1 MKIVLT
7 KQDLNPQEAL
17 GDLFE
22 EDGSVLYWKF
32 ETRLQPVMALAK
44 EVVYLCPEKGEVP
57 VSGVEYDEDTLAVA
71 VKVTM
76 EDRQAGVVAL
86 YNGWEYRPTMM
97 DPLDNEAM
105 LQYVL
110 ERGVRYRMQTNRD
123 RMKWGTEKVWQ
134 HLATDRVRPSRAVTQ
149 PREGSWDCD
158 KSPTKKC
165 WYDNREDTMWD
176 QCLFCGEPDERK

>member
-7 KQDLNPQEAL
+7 KQDLNPRDAL
-17 GDLFE
+17 GDLFD
-22 EDGSVLYWKF
+22 EDGSVPYWKF
-32 ETRLQPVMALAK
+32 APRLQPVMALAK
-44 EVVYLCPEKGEVP
+44 EVVYLCPENGEVP
-57 VSGVEYDEDTLAVA
+57 VSGVKYDEDTLAVA
-71 VKVTM
+71 VKVTH
-76 EDRQAGVVAL
+76 EDRQAGIVAL

-97 DPLDNEAM
+97 DPLDDEAM

-110 ERGVRYRMQTNRD
+110 TRGVRYRMQANRD

-134 HLATDRVRPSRAVTQ
+134 HLPNGRMHAPTVTQ
-149 PREGSWDCD
+149 PREGSHDCD

-165 WYDNREDTMWD
+165 WYDNREDPMWD